1 MFILERLKHSVESM
15 VDLSEDRSAA
25 RVLVVAGVLVTALCW
40 YVAIA
45 MPELVVIEDE
55 SSGRRT
61 RFMALLIMIV
71 TIAGPFIAVQA
82 LWTLL
87 SREDP
92 TSEGMESDPTF
103 SFMARVRLPGVFEL
117 LRPALSAG
125 NAGSGRPDNASRNER
140 SARDGFTL
148 HRIPPRLGAAAP
160 APAIKPLARAL
171 VR

>member
-103 SFMARVRLPGVFEL
+103 SFMARARADRQRRVL
-117 LRPALSAG
+117 LSAAI
-125 NAGSGRPDNASRNER
+125 AGVANLFLLYVVSQ
-140 SARDGFTL
+140 
-148 HRIPPRLGAAAP
+148 
-160 APAIKPLARAL
+160 
-171 VR
+171 